1 MSEPE
6 MKPAI
11 KDKIL
16 EAIKNKQVKIKPRW
30 HFMVKSLLVATALI
44 FAFMTLIFFI
54 SFVVFYLRLSGAWFL
69 PVFGFR
75 GWRILLTSLPWLVIG
90 FSILLLVIVEA
101 LAKNYAPVYRK
112 PILLS
117 VAAIMVIALVSSFAL
132 YATPMHQRLFIYSR
146 DQQFPLTGPLYRQ
159 YGMMRHSE
167 FTPGIITLFIN
178 DNFRILTPLK
188 ESFLVITNADT
199 AYPRGRE
206 LLVGDTVVIIGRKEN
221 GTIFALGVRKIREG
235 EKFWYHHMPGPRY

>member
-6 MKPAI
+6 IKPTI

-16 EAIKNKQVKIKPRW
+16 EAIKSKQVRIKPRW
-30 HFMVKSLLVATALI
+30 HFIAKSLLVATGLI
-44 FAFMTLIFFI
+44 FAFLASIFLI
-54 SFVVFYLRLSGAWFL
+54 SFTLFNLRFSGAWFL

-90 FSILLLVIVEA
+90 LSILLIVITEI

-117 VAAIMVIALVSSFAL
+117 VVVIIVIALISSFAL

-146 DQQFPLTGPLYRQ
+146 DQRFPLTGPLYRQ

-167 FTPGIITLFIN
+167 FTPGTITLFIN
-178 DNFRILTPLK
+178 NDFRISTPLK
-188 ESFLVITNADT
+188 ESFLVKTSADT
-199 AYPRGRE
+199 IYTHGRE
-206 LLVGDTVVIIGRKEN
+206 LFVGETVVIIGRKED
-221 GTIFALGVRKIREG
+221 GTIFALGIRKIRG
-235 EKFWYHHMPGPRY
+235 EEFWYPIPGPRY